1 MLKVESAFPRLRQMR
16 MPRRQNRTHVYLLLL
31 AVTIAAIVAY
41 HLTGKDGSREG
52 VYSHK
57 EYMQLVEESRAR
69 RMQPPPADESAGDTR
84 H

>member
-1 MLKVESAFPRLRQMR
+1 MP
-16 MPRRQNRTHVYLLLL
+16 MPRRQNRTPVYLLLL

-41 HLTGKDGSREG
+41 YVTGKSGGREG

-69 RMQPPPADESAGDTR
+69 RMQPPPSDEPTGDTR
-84 H
+84 R